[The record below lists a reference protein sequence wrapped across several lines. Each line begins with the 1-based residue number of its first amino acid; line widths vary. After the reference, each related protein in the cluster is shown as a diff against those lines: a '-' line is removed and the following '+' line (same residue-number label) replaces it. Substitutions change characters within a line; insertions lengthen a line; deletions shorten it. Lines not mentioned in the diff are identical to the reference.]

1 MITEHAIAAASP
13 RLAPLAAARTAI
25 HARARGHG
33 REMVEDGGG
42 GAALWGDVL
51 RSQSEVK
58 AKAKAKAKIEVED
71 KADREEL

>member
-1 MITEHAIAAASP
+1 
-13 RLAPLAAARTAI
+13 
-25 HARARGHG
+25 
-33 REMVEDGGG
+33 MVEDGGG